1 MKAQYYEATQGND
14 PETGAQKA
22 AEKAIASLGQY
33 ADQEAKVL
41 IAKKTANMYIK
52 QEREKREAID
62 KLDKAIRMLGNVV
75 KKGGPNRFLTGCV
88 DKVKMA
94 IR

>member
-1 MKAQYYEATQGND
+1 M
-14 PETGAQKA
+14 
-22 AEKAIASLGQY
+22 
-33 ADQEAKVL
+33 